1 MTDNL
6 TIIKIYSNEKSPSQN
21 RSSAKGFYIN
31 SFFNG

>member
-6 TIIKIYSNEKSPSQN
+6 TTIKIYSNEKSPSQKIG
-21 RSSAKGFYIN
+21 SVKGFCIN